1 MRVIGAMSGSSLDG
15 IDVAC
20 CTFERTPTGW
30 KGRVEAARTVPF
42 TAELRDRLES
52 ASSTTGLELARLHAD
67 MGRTI
72 GEACR
77 ALLADA
83 PAELIA
89 SHGHTVFHQPGAGF
103 TLQVGCGATIA
114 ALTGLPVV
122 CDLRTKDVAL
132 GGQGAPLVPLGEKH
146 LFPEHRTFLNLG
158 GISNIAH
165 HSADRVVGY
174 DVGPCNQ
181 ALNGLAAEA
190 GAAYDAGGAMARQG
204 RVLPELL
211 AQLDALPFYH
221 QAPPRSLGR
230 EWYEVHMRPLL
241 SDRSIALSDRL
252 RTAVEHCAGK
262 IARELRN
269 VGAQACLVTGGGA
282 HNTLLVERL
291 RELSGLAIEL
301 PSTALIDHKE
311 AYIFAFL
318 GMLRSLGE
326 PTALASVTGARRDS
340 VGGALYLP
348 N

>member
-20 CTFERTPTGW
+20 CSFARTPAGW
-30 KGRVEAARTVPF
+30 TGRVETARTVPF
-42 TAELRDRLES
+42 TAVMRDRLEA
-52 ASSTTGLELARLHAD
+52 ASGAPGIELARLHAD
-67 MGRTI
+67 MGRAI

-77 ALLADA
+77 ELLAKA

-89 SHGHTVFHQPGAGF
+89 SHGHTVFHQPAAGF

-114 ALTGLPVV
+114 AITGLPVV

-146 LFPEHRTFLNLG
+146 LFPAHRTFLNLG

-165 HSADRVVGY
+165 HTAERVVGY

-190 GAAYDAGGAMARQG
+190 GAPYDAGGAMARSGQL
-204 RVLPELL
+204 LPELL
-211 AQLDALPFYH
+211 ARLDALPFYE

-241 SDRSIALSDRL
+241 TDRTYALNDRL
-252 RTAVEHCAGK
+252 RTAVEHCAGM

-269 VGAQACLVTGGGA
+269 VGAQGCLVTGGGA
-282 HNTLLVERL
+282 HNTLLIERI
-291 RELSGLAIEL
+291 RELSALAIEL
-301 PSTALIDHKE
+301 PSIELIDNKE
-311 AYIFAFL
+311 AFIFAFL
-318 GMLRSLGE
+318 GMLRVLGE
-326 PTALASVTGARRDS
+326 PTALASVTGARQDS